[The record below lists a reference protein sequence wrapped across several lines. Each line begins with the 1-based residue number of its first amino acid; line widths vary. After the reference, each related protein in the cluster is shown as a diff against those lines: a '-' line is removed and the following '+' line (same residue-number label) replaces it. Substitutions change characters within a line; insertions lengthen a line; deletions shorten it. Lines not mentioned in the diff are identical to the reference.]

1 MTGEFFNDIS
11 QYEVEKQGYVFKVP
25 SFYYDNLSMNAVFTA
40 STNKVRSYL
49 PHPDMHPVEIFP
61 GRCLLS
67 FTAFEYRKTDLD
79 PYNEFSIGV
88 LIEFQ
93 KRSIPFAGALR
104 KILKREFSL
113 YVWHLPVTTEIAR
126 VGGVEFFGYPK
137 FIADI
142 EFTRSG
148 DKLRCDL
155 SEKGSRILSMEG
167 KMLPTEPG
175 KRLRYITYSLNG
187 GVPLVTNICVNP
199 LQFAQSRASDAVS
212 LEIDGDHPIA
222 KELQEIDISDTP
234 TAYQYSPNNE
244 AILFAGRNLMDA

>member
-1 MTGEFFNDIS
+1 MSGEFFNDVL

-40 STNKVRSYL
+40 STNRVRSYL
-49 PHPDMHPVEIFP
+49 PHPDMHPVEILP
-61 GRCLLS
+61 GKCLIS

-93 KRSIPFAGALR
+93 KRSIPFAGAL
-104 KILKREFSL
+104 KKMLKREFSL

-126 VGGVEFFGYPK
+126 VGGVEFYGYPK

-187 GVPLVTNICVNP
+187 GVPLVTNVCVNP
-199 LQFAQSRASDAVS
+199 LQFAQSRDSDAVS

-234 TAYQYSPNNE
+234 SVYQYSPNNE

>member
-1 MTGEFFNDIS
+1 MFADVDTARPDRDAGIEHS
-11 QYEVEKQGYVFKVP
+11 GHYPGTEATAAQKQGYVFKVP
-25 SFYYDNLSMNAVFTA
+25 SFCYGNLSMNAVFTA
-40 STNKVRSYL
+40 STNKVRSYV

-79 PYNEFSIGV
+79 PYNEFS
-88 LIEFQ
+88 
-93 KRSIPFAGALR
+93 
-104 KILKREFSL
+104 L
-113 YVWHLPVTTEIAR
+113 YVWHLPVTTETAR
-126 VGGVEFFGYPK
+126 VGGVEFFGYLK